1 MPTSR
6 SHKRDAGKQS
16 KRPCICRY
24 CRKPIINS
32 PNVFFHPKCH
42 EIVDREPW
50 DDEAYSGFSA
60 HGQLRAMG
68 AY

>member
-1 MPTSR
+1 MAAIK
-6 SHKRDAGKQS
+6 SHKRDAGKKKKS
-16 KRPCICRY
+16 GKFCKVCGAE
-24 CRKPIINS
+24 CS
-32 PNVFFHPKCH
+32 PNYFFCKKHH

-50 DDEAYSGFSA
+50 DDETYSGFSA